1 MKNYQKLLI
10 PCAAGIILSM
20 SAFIGVDK
28 NELMEKTNELSVV
41 TNLTNKF
48 GDTAVSSAVK
58 VSNKK
63 NKFSVETV
71 ETFDVAESKAAISL
85 LGVAEINM
93 DDIVESYR

>member
-28 NELMEKTNELSVV
+28 NELMEKTDELSAVA
-41 TNLTNKF
+41 NLTNAL
-48 GDTAVSSAVK
+48 GDTAVSTAVT
-58 VSNKK
+58 VSTKK

-71 ETFDVAESKAAISL
+71 ETFDVAESKAALSL
-85 LGVAEINM
+85 LGVAEVNM
-93 DDIVESYR
+93 DDIVKSYR